1 MPEALRCLGRSSS
14 RAPTRRPPSGC
25 TVGPVFVRPER
36 SPGQL
41 RAFMIV
47 GVLLALLPL
56 LLLVKPARGA
66 LLTPLLANR
75 DHKPSGPARRV

>member
-1 MPEALRCLGRSSS
+1 
-14 RAPTRRPPSGC
+14 
-25 TVGPVFVRPER
+25 
-36 SPGQL
+36 
-41 RAFMIV
+41 MIV

-75 DHKPSGPARRV
+75 DHKPSGPARRGVYSLITPSAELNRVKQNQTEHGSRISADR

>member
-1 MPEALRCLGRSSS
+1 
-14 RAPTRRPPSGC
+14 
-25 TVGPVFVRPER
+25 
-36 SPGQL
+36 
-41 RAFMIV
+41 MIV